1 MQQYEIIVLGE
12 YKLRHTQCMGYV
24 NLDCPGTISV
34 DPPQQSK
41 CGAPRT
47 TMAAFIAQGGH
58 LPFSGK

>member
-34 DPPQQSK
+34 DPPQ
-41 CGAPRT
+41 
-47 TMAAFIAQGGH
+47 
-58 LPFSGK
+58 